1 MSGIEPLC
9 HSIPHDYTGGWGK
22 QSAAECCLQEQASES
37 VSIAAHTDNRI
48 SVSTTNTSINSSS
61 QSDSQYLKDLLAR
74 KDGKGK
80 DMTNFKCKIWLLVT
94 LSAAVLNLLIKSI
107 KFTPTTA
114 VPQ

>member
-1 MSGIEPLC
+1 MTIR
-9 HSIPHDYTGGWGK
+9 GGGGSSQR
-22 QSAAECCLQEQASES
+22 QSAAWQEQASES
-37 VSIAAHTDNRI
+37 VPIAAHTDNRI

-61 QSDSQYLKDLLAR
+61 QSDPQYLKDLLAR

-107 KFTPTTA
+107 KFTPTRA